1 MNHKRTDE
9 YFTIREAN
17 SFTFYRVPKVLFIDD
32 KYKTVSTDAKML
44 YGLLL
49 DRMSLS
55 TKNGWIDK
63 YGRVYQFFTIK
74 QAQELLHFG
83 HDKIIRLFKELDDAN
98 LIERKRQGQGKANKI
113 YLKKF

>member
-9 YFTIREAN
+9 YFTISEAN
-17 SFTFYRVPKVLFIDD
+17 SFTFYRVPKVLFVDE
-32 KYKTVSTDAKML
+32 KYKAVSTDAKML

-55 TKNGWIDK
+55 AKNGWIDK
-63 YGRVYQFFTIK
+63 HGRVYQFFTIK
-74 QAQELLHFG
+74 QAQELLRFG

-98 LIERKRQGQGKANKI
+98 LIERKRKVKAKQTK
-113 YLKKF
+113 YT

>member
-1 MNHKRTDE
+1 MNFEQRTK
-9 YFTIREAN
+9 YFTVSEAN
-17 SFTFYRVPKVLFIDD
+17 SFTFYRVPKVLFVDD
-32 KYKTVSTDAKML
+32 KYKAVSTDSKML

-55 TKNGWIDK
+55 AQNGWIDK

-98 LIERKRQGQGKANKI
+98 LIERKRQGQGKASKI